1 MGPRIYAAFVPKI
14 FGWFFGEPKIYEE
27 YIMNLKKND
36 TFARGNNNASVFK
49 VGGAKVA
56 VENYVI
62 KAFLFAGKL
71 KSGMAIFWLRH
82 WNSSFRIL

>member
-1 MGPRIYAAFVPKI
+1 
-14 FGWFFGEPKIYEE
+14 
-27 YIMNLKKND
+27 MNLKKND
-36 TFARGNNNASVFK
+36 AFAHDNNNASVFK

-71 KSGMAIFWLRH
+71 KTNLVKLFNFEID
-82 WNSSFRIL
+82 IQ

>member
-1 MGPRIYAAFVPKI
+1 MCQDGN
-14 FGWFFGEPKIYEE
+14 
-27 YIMNLKKND
+27 MNLKKND
-36 TFARGNNNASVFK
+36 AFAHDNNNASVFK

-71 KSGMAIFWLRH
+71 KTNLVKFFNFEID
-82 WNSSFRIL
+82 IQ